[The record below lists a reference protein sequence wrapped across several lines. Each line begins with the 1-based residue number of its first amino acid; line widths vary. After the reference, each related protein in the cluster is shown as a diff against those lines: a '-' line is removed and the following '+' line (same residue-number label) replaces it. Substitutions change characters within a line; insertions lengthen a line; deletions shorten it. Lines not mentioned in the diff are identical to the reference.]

1 MAGKLIQY
9 VESRITTRSNQGGSV
24 NVLDGSNTRF
34 GGTVMNLDITPNS
47 SSSKIYVR
55 FCCPVAGE
63 SSNHSNSAN
72 WFLYHSQAGND
83 VIVHNHNRSRYY
95 GGGMKP
101 SWQGNGANHC
111 FNIDLQ
117 AWVSLGNTT
126 TTTIQIRTGCNGG
139 AMTINGT
146 GAVTPTCYNGGH
158 AQTLL
163 YIMEFA

>member
-9 VESRITTRSNQGGSV
+9 VENRYATRSNQGGAV
-24 NVLDGSNTRF
+24 NVMDGSNTRF

-47 SSSKIYVR
+47 ASSKIYVR

-63 SSNHSNSAN
+63 SSNHSNSGN

-101 SWQGNGANHC
+101 SWQGGANHC
-111 FNIDLQ
+111 FNIDMQ

-126 TTTIQIRTGCNGG
+126 TTTFQVRTGCNGG
-139 AMTINGT
+139 AMTVNGT
-146 GAVTPTCYNGGH
+146 GATTPTCYNGGH

>member
-1 MAGKLIQY
+1 MEGKLIQY

-126 TTTIQIRTGCNGG
+126 TTTFQIRTGCNGG

>member
-47 SSSKIYVR
+47 SSAKIYV
-55 FCCPVAGE
+55 PGE
-63 SSNHSNSAN
+63 SSNNSNSAN

-101 SWQGNGANHC
+101 SWQGGANHS

-126 TTTIQIRTGCNGG
+126 TTTFQIRTGCNGG

-146 GAVTPTCYNGGH
+146 GATTPTCYNSGH

>member
-1 MAGKLIQY
+1 
-9 VESRITTRSNQGGSV
+9 
-24 NVLDGSNTRF
+24 
-34 GGTVMNLDITPNS
+34 
-47 SSSKIYVR
+47 
-55 FCCPVAGE
+55 
-63 SSNHSNSAN
+63 
-72 WFLYHSQAGND
+72 
-83 VIVHNHNRSRYY
+83 
-95 GGGMKP
+95 MKP
-101 SWQGNGANHC
+101 SWQGGANHS

-126 TTTIQIRTGCNGG
+126 TTTFQIRTGCNGG

>member
-126 TTTIQIRTGCNGG
+126 TTTFQIRTGCNGG

>member
-117 AWVSLGNTT
+117 AWVSLGNTRT
-126 TTTIQIRTGCNGG
+126 TTFQIRTGCNGG

>member
-55 FCCPVAGE
+55 FCCPVGCE
-63 SSNHSNSAN
+63 SSNHSNSSN

-126 TTTIQIRTGCNGG
+126 TTTFQIRTGCNGG

>member
-24 NVLDGSNTRF
+24 NVMDGSNTRF

-126 TTTIQIRTGCNGG
+126 TTTFQIRVGCDAG
-139 AMTINGT
+139 AMTINGV
-146 GAVTPTCYNGGH
+146 GGVTPAQGSC
-158 AQTLL
+158 QTLM
-163 YIMEFA
+163 YIMEFE

>member
-83 VIVHNHNRSRYY
+83 VIVHNHNRTRYY

-126 TTTIQIRTGCNGG
+126 TTTFQIRTGCNGG